1 MNDNLSEEALAHI
14 IARLLER
21 AKEAAETHKKEKT
34 EHSGG
39 EQVAYYAMLDI
50 IQSELDAYDID
61 LKKYNLDV
69 DLLKTLF

>member
-1 MNDNLSEEALAHI
+1 MNNDLNEEALMHI
-14 IARLLER
+14 VARLLER

-50 IQSELDAYDID
+50 IQSELDARDID
-61 LKKYNLDV
+61 LKKYSLDI